1 MPQTFNSGTT
11 IYGGLQTS
19 NFDRP
24 IPPTTSR
31 VQSEP
36 FFGDLGYSIDIP
48 WPDVTTVGYLNGGNM
63 KESGGLVQNYFPTNR
78 LPEQKNLL
86 ILSDKPEYFAV
97 NNHVRSTGG
106 IPQINTADPIYA
118 FSRAQ
123 HTQII

>member
-1 MPQTFNSGTT
+1 MPKTFNSGTT

-36 FFGDLGYSIDIP
+36 FYGDLGYSIDIP
-48 WPDVTTVGYLNGGNM
+48 WPDVTTVGYMNGGNM

-106 IPQINTADPIYA
+106 IPQINTADPIYS
-118 FSRAQ
+118 FSRSQ
-123 HTQII
+123 YTQII

>member
-1 MPQTFNSGTT
+1 MPKTFNSGSTV
-11 IYGGLQTS
+11 YGGLQTF

-36 FFGDLGYSIDIP
+36 YYGDLGYSLDIP
-48 WPDVTTVGYLNGGNM
+48 WPDVTTVGFMNGGNM

-78 LPEQKNLL
+78 LPEQRNLL

-97 NNHVRSTGG
+97 NDHVRSTGG
-106 IPQINTADPIYA
+106 IPQIDVNDPIYS
-118 FSRAQ
+118 FSRSH

>member
-1 MPQTFNSGTT
+1 MPKTFNSGTT

-48 WPDVTTVGYLNGGNM
+48 WPDVTTVGYMNGGNRPSRY
-63 KESGGLVQNYFPTNR
+63 EPTPAHWLELQRRLGRLGGGQTWRR
-78 LPEQKNLL
+78 LEHLGSIAKTDQ
-86 ILSDKPEYFAV
+86 
-97 NNHVRSTGG
+97 TG
-106 IPQINTADPIYA
+106 
-118 FSRAQ
+118 
-123 HTQII
+123 